1 MWQENL
7 DNYEDGQGYVTK
19 FTAHYE
25 PDGLVRVVVSAT
37 DPGIGG
43 NWVETFGH
51 VKGGM
56 GLRLIKTN
64 TPPSVTAYLVDLG
77 VLKARG
83 LAALTADAAIV
94 SGEIT
99 D

>member
-7 DNYEDGQGYVTK
+7 DNYEDGQGHVTK
-19 FTAHYE
+19 FTVKYE
-25 PDGLVRVVVSAT
+25 ADGLVRVVVSAT
-37 DPGIGG
+37 DPGIAA

-64 TPPSVTAYLVDLG
+64 EPPPVTAWLVGLEELRD
-77 VLKARG
+77 KG
-83 LAALTADAAIV
+83 LACLTAEAATV

>member
-7 DNYEDGQGYVTK
+7 DNYEDGQGYITK
-19 FTAHYE
+19 FTAKYE
-25 PDGLVRVVVSAT
+25 PDGLVRVIASAT

-56 GLRLIKTN
+56 GLRLIKTDN
-64 TPPSVTAYLVDLG
+64 PPPVTAYVVDFAE
-77 VLKARG
+77 LKAKG
-83 LAALTADAAIV
+83 LAALTADNAIV
-94 SGEIT
+94 SGEVT